1 MKRAASSPFAS
12 VQEWDDPFLS
22 LWLHRYD
29 FLWAEHPQPGA
40 QPDWQTESRYP
51 LSDRLIQQGAYLYG
65 VRFGKMTRYLMLDV
79 DADSLYHPQ
88 ADPLAIS
95 RLVGA
100 LEPLDL
106 VTWVAVR
113 SSYSGGIHLYFPFAE
128 AQESWAIALA
138 ASVLLEHA
146 GFKLAPGQLELFPN
160 PRPYSE
166 TPSLYLGHRLPM
178 QAGSYLLNA
187 NFQPVFGDQSRFVQ
201 QWQQAERRNLLKQAT
216 LKRVLKKVQRKRYR
230 ISKRAAKFLNDL
242 NAEVEAGWSG
252 SGQTNR
258 LLGRIAMREYIFGH
272 VQYGGDP
279 LSGEALVN
287 AICEVAR
294 SLPGFSDYCN
304 HQTELEKR
312 AQQYARSVETSRYYP
327 FGYKSG
333 LKVTV
338 VEATEPE
345 VIGPTWNQKQAQAAR
360 DRICQAV
367 ADLLAKD
374 QLPSQTTARKNAIK
388 RYGIGGTT
396 LDKYLEL
403 WHPNHLKLAQAGES
417 HPIDTNRSS
426 SESLEATQV
435 GESHPIDT
443 NKLGTQPAAPSGL
456 AGGFQ
461 IVGGCGGFSTALSP
475 AAVWKPQPS
484 KAPAYLAK
492 MQRWLESGDPILV
505 AEAQQFF
512 VIEAEAEAG

>member
-12 VQEWDDPFLS
+12 VQEWDDPFLA
-22 LWLHRYD
+22 LWLHRFD

-40 QPDWQTESRYP
+40 QPDWQTETRYP

-65 VRFGKMTRYLMLDV
+65 VRFGKVTRYLMLDI
-79 DADSLYHPQ
+79 DAGSLYHPQ
-88 ADPLAIS
+88 TDPLAIG
-95 RLVGA
+95 RLVGV

-138 ASVLLEHA
+138 ASMLLEHA

-166 TPSLYLGHRLPM
+166 SPSLYLGHRLPM
-178 QAGSYLLNA
+178 QAGSYLLNVD
-187 NFQPVFGDQSRFVQ
+187 FQPMFGDQSRFVQ
-201 QWQQAERRNLLKQAT
+201 QWQQAEHRNLLKQAT

-279 LSGEALVN
+279 LSGNALVN

-294 SLPGFSDYCN
+294 SLPGFQDYCN
-304 HQTELEKR
+304 HQSELEKR
-312 AQQYARSVETSRYYP
+312 AQQYARSVEASRYYP

-333 LKVTV
+333 LRVTP
-338 VEATEPE
+338 AKPAEPE
-345 VIGPTWNQKQAQAAR
+345 AIQPSWNQKQSLAAR

-367 ADLLAKD
+367 ADLLSKE
-374 QLPSQTTARKNAIK
+374 QLPSQPTARKNAIK
-388 RYGIGGTT
+388 RYGIGSTT
-396 LDKYLEL
+396 LDKYPEL
-403 WHPNHLKLAQAGES
+403 WHPHHLKLAQGGKDHPVETNMSSPKSLETAQGGEDHPNTPNKLVTCSAAPQGQAGEF
-417 HPIDTNRSS
+417 R
-426 SESLEATQV
+426 
-435 GESHPIDT
+435 
-443 NKLGTQPAAPSGL
+443 K
-456 AGGFQ
+456 
-461 IVGGCGGFSTALSP
+461 VGGSGGFSTALSAP
-475 AAVWKPQPS
+475 WTLQRP
-484 KAPAYLAK
+484 KALAHLAK
-492 MQRWLESGDPILV
+492 MQKWLASGDVILV

-512 VIEAEAEAG
+512 AEAKADAG